1 VRQGFSEEGE
11 GGGVSIPAR
20 VGEFTYYRMGFEE
33 RERLLCELRRVLES
47 VKGILFAYVHGGFV
61 KRELFRDVDVAV
73 WIGEHEDPFKYEVDL
88 SSKVEVEL
96 KVPVDIHVL
105 NEAPVTFKY
114 AVFTEGRLLFSRD
127 EKARVEV
134 VDEAVREY
142 ADLRMLRSI
151 CESGK

>member
-1 VRQGFSEEGE
+1 M
-11 GGGVSIPAR
+11 PAR
-20 VGEFTYYRMGFEE
+20 VGEFKYYRMCFEE
-33 RERLLCELRRVLES
+33 RERLLCELRRALES

-114 AVFTEGRLLFSRD
+114 AVFTGGGFSSPGMRRL
-127 EKARVEV
+127 E
-134 VDEAVREY
+134 
-142 ADLRMLRSI
+142 
-151 CESGK
+151 